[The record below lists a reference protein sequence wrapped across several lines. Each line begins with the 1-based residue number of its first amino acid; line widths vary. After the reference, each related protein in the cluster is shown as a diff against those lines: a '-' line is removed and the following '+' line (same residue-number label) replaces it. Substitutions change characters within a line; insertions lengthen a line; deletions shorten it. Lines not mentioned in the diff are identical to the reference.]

1 MDADTKV
8 IKDWLKQHQIS
19 EVECLVPDITGNA
32 RGKFIPAN
40 QFLAGGEPRRLTY
53 NVGFD
58 GLPSLSKNGEK
69 KQRRE
74 MFRF

>member
-1 MDADTKV
+1 MEADTQA

-40 QFLAGGEPRRLTY
+40 QFLSRGEPR
-53 NVGFD
+53 
-58 GLPSLSKNGEK
+58 LPESLSLIHI
-69 KQRRE
+69 
-74 MFRF
+74 